1 LEVFSMKIGHIRI
14 ATALVGLTLGGCGDP
29 TDLVPVTPPGA
40 YIPKV
45 SPDTDAAQALG
56 EAAPSTNAPA
66 STTKPATD
74 DPKLAA
80 MKLAPST
87 AKGETKTTAGGVKY
101 ETLKEGTGPELKPGQ
116 KAAIHYV
123 GKLENGK
130 EFDSTRSKAA
140 PKPFEVSIGVTPL
153 IKGWDEGIPGMK
165 VGEVRKLTIP
175 SEMGYGKKG
184 YGSDI
189 PADATLIFEVEL
201 VEVK

>member
-1 LEVFSMKIGHIRI
+1 MKIGHIRI
-14 ATALVGLTLGGCGDP
+14 AAVLVGLALGGCGDP

-130 EFDSTRSKAA
+130 EFDSTRSKPE

>member
-1 LEVFSMKIGHIRI
+1 MKIGHIRI
-14 ATALVGLTLGGCGDP
+14 AAALVGLTLGGCGDP

-130 EFDSTRSKAA
+130 EFDSTRSKQP

>member
-1 LEVFSMKIGHIRI
+1 MKIGHIRI
-14 ATALVGLTLGGCGDP
+14 AAALVGLTLGGCGDP

-56 EAAPSTNAPA
+56 EAAPSTNAAA

-74 DPKLAA
+74 DAKLAA

-123 GKLENGK
+123 GTLENGR
-130 EFDSTRSKAA
+130 EFDSTRSKQP